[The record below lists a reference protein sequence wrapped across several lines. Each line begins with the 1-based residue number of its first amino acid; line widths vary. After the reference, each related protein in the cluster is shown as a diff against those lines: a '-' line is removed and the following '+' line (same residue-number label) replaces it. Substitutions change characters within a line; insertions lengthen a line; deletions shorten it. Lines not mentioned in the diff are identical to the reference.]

1 MQQSPILA
9 KAGRIALVAILGFLL
24 TVQPVHAKNG
34 KLAVTGA
41 LVMLGGVVT
50 AVVGGNPREKSD
62 QERLGDYSSCYNNDG
77 MIDWRVREYCFE
89 QNYEE
94 PLSGIAWSPNGKVIG
109 VGLLIAAVGTFMLYK
124 GLTGPSV
131 VVAPQ
136 QDGVKVTVTHGW

>member
-9 KAGRIALVAILGFLL
+9 KAGGIALVAILGFLL

-34 KLAVTGA
+34 KLAATGA

-50 AVVGGNPREKSD
+50 AVVGGNPRQKSD
-62 QERLGDYSSCYNNDG
+62 RERLSDYSSCYNNDG
-77 MIDWRVREYCFE
+77 VIDWRIREYCFE
-89 QNYEE
+89 EHYTK
-94 PLSGIAWSPNGKVIG
+94 SGIAWSPDGRVIG
-109 VGLLIAAVGTFMLYK
+109 VGVLIAAVGTFMLYK

-136 QDGVKVTVTHGW
+136 QGGVSVTVTHGW